1 MTQISAEGQ
10 ILAEGGPDIAFQKFL
25 AEGRFMIQR
34 GVGTGVHVYYPRT
47 VAPKTGEALEW
58 VEASGKGTVHSVS
71 VIHKRDP
78 EPNYNVA
85 LIDLAEGVRMMS
97 RVDGIDPAQVK
108 IGMAV
113 RARIVP
119 HEEGH
124 IVVFV
129 PEGENGQ

>member
-1 MTQISAEGQ
+1 MTQVS
-10 ILAEGGPDIAFQKFL
+10 AEGGPDIAFQKFL

-34 GVGTGVHVYYPRT
+34 GVSSGVHVYYPRT
-47 VAPKTGEALEW
+47 VAPKTGEDLEW
-58 VEASGKGTVHSVS
+58 VEASGKGTVYSVS

-85 LIDLAEGVRMMS
+85 LVDLAEGVRMMS

-113 RARIVP
+113 SARIVP
-119 HEEGH
+119 HEDGH

-129 PEGENGQ
+129 PAGENGQ